1 MKLSATTLLR
11 FRLLGVLA
19 AAAGLALSC
28 AVGYGDPDSEAG
40 DGLEGDAAGDVVPEA
55 EADAEAGPDAEVDV
69 PPEVEAEAEAVD
81 DVPVEV
87 PVEVGVEDVAPEE
100 SGPPPYDPWAVP
112 RDCSPGPGDGEWCD
126 PVWAE
131 APSFFYNIV
140 RDAVNGWVSGH
151 PEAFDTSL
159 GYEVALDPDAY
170 VLGVVADINGRGD
183 VCSIQDPNAGDEIVV
198 KRDNVLAENFDI
210 LTWDNRP
217 RSGAGIFTGACA
229 PAWF

>member
-1 MKLSATTLLR
+1 MKPFAATLLR
-11 FRLLGVLA
+11 FPPGCVVA

-28 AVGYGDPDSEAG
+28 AAGYGDPDPEAG
-40 DGLEGDAAGDVVPEA
+40 DALEADAAGDALP
-55 EADAEAGPDAEVDV
+55 EADAEAGPDAEAEGEPD
-69 PPEVEAEAEAVD
+69 AEADVID
-81 DVPVEV
+81 DVPGET
-87 PVEVGVEDVAPEE
+87 PEDAGGEDAAPEE
-100 SGPPPYDPWAVP
+100 TGPPPYDPWAVP

-126 PVWAE
+126 PVWAD

-159 GYEVALDPDAY
+159 GYDVALDPDGY
-170 VLGVVADINGRGD
+170 VLGVVADINARGD
-183 VCSIQDPNAGDEIVV
+183 VCCIQDPNAGDEIVV

-217 RSGAGIFTGACA
+217 RSGAGIFNGACA